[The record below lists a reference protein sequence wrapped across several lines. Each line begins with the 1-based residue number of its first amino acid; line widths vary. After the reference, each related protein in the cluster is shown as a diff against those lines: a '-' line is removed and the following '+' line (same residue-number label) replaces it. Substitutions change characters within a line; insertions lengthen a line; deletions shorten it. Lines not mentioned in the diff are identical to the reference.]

1 MPIYE
6 FDCHD
11 CGDHFESLVFSFSK
25 IEGVTCPEC
34 ESSNIKKKV
43 STFAVKGEASN
54 SSASFNTANAASCST
69 GST

>member
-6 FDCHD
+6 FDCQD
-11 CGDHFESLVFSFSK
+11 CGDRFEALVISFKK

-34 ESSNIKKKV
+34 KSHNVKKKI
-43 STFAVKGEASN
+43 STFAVKGASGG
-54 SSASFNTANAASCST
+54 SASFNSSAASCST